1 MENHLFVNQLTC
13 TFHLQVVT
21 HVAQYSWDLIMCEL
35 LLIAV
40 LQYLSSKNL
49 MTFGKQIILCNVV
62 DIEENESQ
70 VSLIFVSVCICSL
83 GVALSSWDEKYTIY
97 SISLPDRTSV
107 FLTVGTR
114 EDSNTSV
121 SLT

>member
-83 GVALSSWDEKYTIY
+83 GVALSSWDEK
-97 SISLPDRTSV
+97 
-107 FLTVGTR
+107 
-114 EDSNTSV
+114 
-121 SLT
+121 